1 MTNPASVRKPRAL
14 GVLFGAS
21 MTQAAAAVG
30 FWSFSL
36 LAPELAVETG
46 LNERDFGLAVSFIFL
61 GTFFSSGFTGNLV
74 GRFGGLGTIV
84 LMLILMSLALL
95 LNLAALWTATMLSAF
110 LFGLA
115 YGPHGAVSMTLVTQ
129 SAERRMRGLFLAIRH
144 SSVPAAAA
152 LIGRVLP
159 PMMLLAGWRMG
170 VLWVAVT
177 LLAAVAFAL
186 FARRLFR
193 LGGEGRAR
201 VIAGDGRR
209 SPWAAFRERL
219 RVPPNLRFLW
229 GAGLVFAVSQ
239 GAVTFFS
246 YLYLLET
253 VGIDP
258 VSAGIFASNLHL
270 TALVGRPVLGWV
282 CDRTG
287 RPQVV
292 MAVIAIITV
301 ATVLVLLTF
310 GPGSPGWL
318 LIPLAVACGVS
329 GQCWNPVFV
338 TAMSFKVEE
347 VDLAEMNGRAFSFLS
362 LGWMS
367 SAAIFWGMIEVSG
380 GYVAPFL
387 LIAAANVVVAGVLIF
402 GGDRG

>member
-1 MTNPASVRKPRAL
+1 
-14 GVLFGAS
+14 VLFGAS
-21 MTQAAAAVG
+21 VTQAAAAAG

-36 LAPELAVETG
+36 LAPELAAETG
-46 LNERDFGLAVSFIFL
+46 LNERDFGLAISFIFL

-84 LMLILMSLALL
+84 LVLILMGLAML

-159 PMMLLAGWRMG
+159 PLMLLAGWRMG
-170 VLWVAVT
+170 VLWVV
-177 LLAAVAFAL
+177 AALMAGVAFTL
-186 FARRLFR
+186 IARPLFR
-193 LGGEGRAR
+193 LGGAGRAR
-201 VIAGDGRR
+201 VATQSR
-209 SPWAAFRERL
+209 SQAHNPWASIRARFQ
-219 RVPPNLRFLW
+219 VPSHLRFLW
-229 GAGLVFAVSQ
+229 GAGLVFAVTQ

-253 VGIDP
+253 IGLDP
-258 VSAGIFASNLHL
+258 ITAGIFASNLHL
-270 TALVGRPVLGWV
+270 TALFGRPLLGWL

-287 RPQVV
+287 NPQ
-292 MAVIAIITV
+292 AVLAAIAMITV
-301 ATVLVLLTF
+301 ATVVALMTF

-338 TAMSFKVEE
+338 TAMSFKVEDS
-347 VDLAEMNGRAFSFLS
+347 DLAEMNGRAFSFLS
-362 LGWMS
+362 LGWMT
-367 SAAIFWGMIEVSG
+367 SAPLFWWLIEISG
-380 GYVAPFL
+380 GYVLPFL
-387 LIAAANVVVAGVLIF
+387 IVAVANVVVAGVLLL
-402 GGDRG
+402 GGDRR